1 MTAMQTSAALTEWQR
16 LSPWAVVFLFV
27 RGAVRFARENIPLL
41 VGVGAG
47 AAYVEAIG
55 VTETLLGV
63 GVLLLIGG
71 LIALQYYQRFRF
83 RLDGDVLLVQKGL
96 IERIE
101 IKVSADRV
109 QHTAVDQPAYMRPF
123 NVVRFSVDTPGG
135 ITTEVELPGI
145 PRPFADILRQVLGT
159 GAAAGD
165 AEAPATERLLYR
177 VTPGGLT
184 LHGLASN
191 HAYVLAAVAAPIMQ
205 PLERLARE
213 RLREPGNLEWLQPV
227 LDRPLLTVASGIPSL
242 LLALILASVT
252 FAWLRFYGFRL
263 IQDQDRFIQYSGFLT
278 QREQTLNASKLQSV
292 EWVQTAVGRLLGC
305 GHLIC
310 RQYGGLPRGAEQA
323 GSSFLIPGVRVAQ
336 APSLR
341 AVFWPGLTAI
351 PPLQAVDR
359 YYRRVMALRLGLAG
373 AALLGLMALLA
384 LEPLWLWGL
393 VPLPIVTWVL
403 GHLRWRAV
411 GWQQQGR
418 YLAVRR
424 GLLGSRTSYFPL
436 ENVQTASVR
445 QSWFQ
450 RRRGLATLELA
461 LASGPETIPFIPLA
475 TARRLANEGLYR
487 VERLAAPPA
496 DRLSP

>member
-1 MTAMQTSAALTEWQR
+1 MQTSAALTEWQR

-27 RGAVRFARENIPLL
+27 PGAVRFARENIPLL

-227 LDRPLLTVASGIPSL
+227 LDRPLLTVAIGIPSL
-242 LLALILASVT
+242 LLA
-252 FAWLRFYGFRL
+252 
-263 IQDQDRFIQYSGFLT
+263 
-278 QREQTLNASKLQSV
+278 
-292 EWVQTAVGRLLGC
+292 
-305 GHLIC
+305 
-310 RQYGGLPRGAEQA
+310 
-323 GSSFLIPGVRVAQ
+323 
-336 APSLR
+336 
-341 AVFWPGLTAI
+341 
-351 PPLQAVDR
+351 
-359 YYRRVMALRLGLAG
+359 
-373 AALLGLMALLA
+373 
-384 LEPLWLWGL
+384 
-393 VPLPIVTWVL
+393 
-403 GHLRWRAV
+403 
-411 GWQQQGR
+411 
-418 YLAVRR
+418 
-424 GLLGSRTSYFPL
+424 
-436 ENVQTASVR
+436 
-445 QSWFQ
+445 
-450 RRRGLATLELA
+450 
-461 LASGPETIPFIPLA
+461 
-475 TARRLANEGLYR
+475 
-487 VERLAAPPA
+487 
-496 DRLSP
+496 